1 MSEQSLWS
9 EVDIAELEDMPQ
21 DIAPVE
27 TTGKSGERTCSVC
40 GETGHNARSHN
51 EDGTVS
57 DKPKRKQRSGSIS
70 EVKASVQATYMLIGG
85 IWSMRDQQCGPV
97 VTMIANDASDAW
109 AEAAKQNPR
118 LKEWILQATS
128 ATGWVNLLVAHLP
141 LIVAIKAHHIDTF
154 VEQRRAEQEAEE
166 EAIRQGWQDVA
177 A

>member
-9 EVDIAELEDMPQ
+9 EIDLAELEDMPQ
-21 DIAPVE
+21 DTAPVE

-40 GETGHNARSHN
+40 GETGHNARSH
-51 EDGTVS
+51 ERGG

-97 VTMIANDASDAW
+97 VTMIADDASTAW
-109 AEAAKQNPR
+109 AEAAKQNPK

-128 ATGWVNLLVAHLP
+128 ATGWINLLVAHLP
-141 LIVAIKAHHIDTF
+141 LIVAVKAHHIDTF
-154 VEQRRAEQEAEE
+154 VEQQRQRQEEQLAEE
-166 EAIRQGWQDVA
+166 EAMRQGWQDVA